1 MEPQMVIA
9 QKVRPLLCEIAEFL
23 ASGPSQ
29 QELLKYRPSEQLQER
44 ATELLG
50 KLKDDRLTAEEQ
62 RELDQF
68 EWMESLMGLI
78 QARIRADQARRS

>member
-1 MEPQMVIA
+1 MVIA

-44 ATELLG
+44 ATELLA

-62 RELDQF
+62 RELDQL

>member
-1 MEPQMVIA
+1 MVIA
-9 QKVRPLLCEIAEFL
+9 RKMRPMLGEIAEFL

-29 QELLKYRPSEQLQER
+29 QELLKYRPSEPLQER
-44 ATELLG
+44 ATELLA

-68 EWMESLMGLI
+68 EWVESLMGLI
-78 QARIRADQARRS
+78 QARIRAHQARRS